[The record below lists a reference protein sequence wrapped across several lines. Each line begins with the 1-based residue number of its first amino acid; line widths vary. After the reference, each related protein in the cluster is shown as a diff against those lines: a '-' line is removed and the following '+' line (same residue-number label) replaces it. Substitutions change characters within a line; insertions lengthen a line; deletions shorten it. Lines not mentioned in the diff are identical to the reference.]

1 MVQNIEAP
9 FKKPKIIESGI
20 NIMQIFDVDTVVGL
34 RPERDL
40 LLITMVKE
48 CNLFWNKAHFV

>member
-40 LLITMVKE
+40 LFNHNGKGMQFILE
-48 CNLFWNKAHFV
+48 QGHFV

>member
-1 MVQNIEAP
+1 MILIILWFKILKPP

-40 LLITMVKE
+40 L
-48 CNLFWNKAHFV
+48 F